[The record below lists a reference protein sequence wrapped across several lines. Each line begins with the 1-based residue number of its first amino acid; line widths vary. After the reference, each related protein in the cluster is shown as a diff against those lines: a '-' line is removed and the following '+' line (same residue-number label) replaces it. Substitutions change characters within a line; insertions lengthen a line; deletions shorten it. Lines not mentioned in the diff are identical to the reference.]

1 MPSKTVLLGVTGSI
15 AAFKAAQLCSN
26 LCKKGYEVHVIMTRN
41 ACELVAPQT
50 FQTLSGNRVSVET
63 FDRGFEWNV
72 EHVALAKRAGAFL
85 VAPASANC
93 IAKMAHG
100 IADDMLTTTLL
111 AARCP
116 VVVCPAMNTAMF
128 DHPATQ
134 ENMAILRRRGVLF
147 VDAEDGHL
155 ACGDDG
161 RGRFAAYSRIE
172 EALETALTGEKPLAG
187 RRVLV
192 TAGATQEALDP
203 VRYITNHSTGR
214 MGYAVARAAKRLGA
228 GVTLITAPGT
238 LPDPWDVRVR
248 HTVSARELFDAVR
261 EESPAADF
269 VVMAAAVAD
278 YRPAEAA
285 AQKIKKGGGPLSLNL
300 ERTDDILLWLGKN
313 RREGQKICGFSMET
327 ENLIENS
334 KEKLRRKNCDLLVA
348 NSLSTPGAGFAV
360 DTNVASLI
368 TAGGVTELPLMSKD
382 ALASEILLRLA
393 AL

>member
-15 AAFKAAQLCSN
+15 AAYKAAQLCSN

-85 VAPASANC
+85 VAPATANC

-134 ENMAILRRRGVLF
+134 ENMEILRRRGVLF
-147 VDAEDGHL
+147 VDAESGRL
-155 ACGDDG
+155 ACGDNG

-172 EALETALTGEKPLAG
+172 EAVEAALETEKPLAG
-187 RRVLV
+187 KRVLV

-214 MGYAVARAAKRLGA
+214 MGYAVARAARRLGA
-228 GVTLITAPGT
+228 GVVLAAAPGA

-248 HTVSARELFDAVR
+248 HTVSAREMFDAVR
-261 EESPAADF
+261 EELPEADY

-278 YRPAEAA
+278 YRPAEVA
-285 AQKIKKGGGPLSLNL
+285 AQKIKKADGALSLSL
-300 ERTDDILLWLGKN
+300 ERTDDILLWLGQN

-334 KEKLRRKNCDLLVA
+334 REKLRKKNCDLLVA

-368 TAGGVTELPLMSKD
+368 TAGGVEELPLMSKD
-382 ALASEILLRLA
+382 ALASEILCRLA

>member
-15 AAFKAAQLCSN
+15 AAYKAAQLCSN

-85 VAPASANC
+85 VAPATANC

-134 ENMAILRRRGVLF
+134 ENMEILRRRGVLF
-147 VDAEDGHL
+147 VDAESGRL
-155 ACGDDG
+155 ACGDNG

-172 EALETALTGEKPLAG
+172 EAVEAALETEKPLAG
-187 RRVLV
+187 KRVLV

-214 MGYAVARAAKRLGA
+214 MGYAVARAARRLGA
-228 GVTLITAPGT
+228 GVVLAAAPGA
-238 LPDPWDVRVR
+238 LPDPWGVRVR
-248 HTVSARELFDAVR
+248 HTVSAREMFDAVR
-261 EESPAADF
+261 EELPEADY

-278 YRPAEAA
+278 YRPAEVA
-285 AQKIKKGGGPLSLNL
+285 AQKIKKADGALSLSL
-300 ERTDDILLWLGKN
+300 ERTDDILLWLGQN

-334 KEKLRRKNCDLLVA
+334 REKLRKKNCDLLVA

-368 TAGGVTELPLMSKD
+368 TAGGVEELPLMSKD
-382 ALASEILLRLA
+382 ALASEILCRLA

>member
-15 AAFKAAQLCSN
+15 AAYKAAQLCSN

-85 VAPASANC
+85 VAPATANC

-134 ENMAILRRRGVLF
+134 ENMEILRRRGVLF
-147 VDAEDGHL
+147 VDAESGRL
-155 ACGDDG
+155 ACGDNG

-172 EALETALTGEKPLAG
+172 EAVEAALETEKPLAG
-187 RRVLV
+187 KRVLV

-214 MGYAVARAAKRLGA
+214 IGYAVARAARRLGA
-228 GVTLITAPGT
+228 GVVLAAAPGA
-238 LPDPWDVRVR
+238 LPDPWGVRVR
-248 HTVSARELFDAVR
+248 HTVSAREMFDAVR
-261 EESPAADF
+261 EELPEADY

-278 YRPAEAA
+278 YRPAEVA
-285 AQKIKKGGGPLSLNL
+285 AQKIKKADGALSLSL
-300 ERTDDILLWLGKN
+300 ERTDDILLWLGQN

-334 KEKLRRKNCDLLVA
+334 REKLRKKNCDLLVA

-368 TAGGVTELPLMSKD
+368 TAGGVEELPLMSKD
-382 ALASEILLRLA
+382 ALASEILCRLA

>member
-111 AARCP
+111 AVRCP
-116 VVVCPAMNTAMF
+116 VVVCPAMNTAMV

-248 HTVSARELFDAVR
+248 HTVSAREMFDAVR

-278 YRPAEAA
+278 YRPAEVAA
-285 AQKIKKGGGPLSLNL
+285 GKIKKGDGPLSLPL

>member
-172 EALETALTGEKPLAG
+172 EALETALTEEKPLTG

-238 LPDPWDVRVR
+238 LPDPWDVRIR
-248 HTVSARELFDAVR
+248 RIVSARELFDAVR

-285 AQKIKKGGGPLSLNL
+285 AQKIKKGDGPLSLNL

-313 RREGQKICGFSMET
+313 RREGQKVCGFSMET

-368 TAGGVTELPLMSKD
+368 TADGVTELPLMSKD

>member
-15 AAFKAAQLCSN
+15 AAYKAAQLCSN

-85 VAPASANC
+85 VAPATANF

-134 ENMAILRRRGVLF
+134 ENMEILRRRGVLF
-147 VDAEDGHL
+147 VDAESGRL
-155 ACGDDG
+155 ACGDNG

-172 EALETALTGEKPLAG
+172 EAVEAALETEKPLAG
-187 RRVLV
+187 KRVLV

-214 MGYAVARAAKRLGA
+214 MGYAVARAARRLGA
-228 GVTLITAPGT
+228 GVVLAAAPGA
-238 LPDPWDVRVR
+238 LPDPWGVRVR
-248 HTVSARELFDAVR
+248 HTVSAREMFDAVR
-261 EESPAADF
+261 EELPEADY

-278 YRPAEAA
+278 YRPAEVA
-285 AQKIKKGGGPLSLNL
+285 AQKIKKADGALSLSL
-300 ERTDDILLWLGKN
+300 ERTDDILLWLGQN

-334 KEKLRRKNCDLLVA
+334 REKLRKKNCDLLVA

-368 TAGGVTELPLMSKD
+368 TAGGVEELPLMSKD
-382 ALASEILLRLA
+382 ALASEILCRLA

>member
-134 ENMAILRRRGVLF
+134 ENMEVLRRRGVLF

-161 RGRFAAYSRIE
+161 RGRFAAYGRIE
-172 EALETALTGEKPLAG
+172 EALETALTGEKLLTG

-192 TAGATQEALDP
+192 AAGATQEALDP

-214 MGYAVARAAKRLGA
+214 MGYAVARAARRLGA
-228 GVTLITAPGT
+228 EVTLIAAPGT
-238 LPDPWDVRVR
+238 LPDPWDVRIR
-248 HTVSARELFDAVR
+248 RIVSARELFDAVR

-285 AQKIKKGGGPLSLNL
+285 AQKIKKGDGPLSLNL

-368 TAGGVTELPLMSKD
+368 TADGVTELPLMSKD

>member
-172 EALETALTGEKPLAG
+172 EALETALTEEKPLAG

-214 MGYAVARAAKRLGA
+214 MGYAVARAARRLGA
-228 GVTLITAPGT
+228 EAVLIAAPGT
-238 LPDPWDVRVR
+238 LPDPWDVRIR
-248 HTVSARELFDAVR
+248 RIVSAWELFDAVR

-285 AQKIKKGGGPLSLNL
+285 AQKIKKGDGPLSLNL

>member
-15 AAFKAAQLCSN
+15 AAYKAAQLCSN

-85 VAPASANC
+85 VAPATANC

-134 ENMAILRRRGVLF
+134 ENMEILRRRGVLF
-147 VDAEDGHL
+147 VDAESGRL
-155 ACGDDG
+155 ACGDNG

-172 EALETALTGEKPLAG
+172 EAVEAALETEKPLAG
-187 RRVLV
+187 KRVLV

-214 MGYAVARAAKRLGA
+214 MGYAVARAARRLGA
-228 GVTLITAPGT
+228 GGVLAAAPGA
-238 LPDPWDVRVR
+238 LPDPWGVRVR
-248 HTVSARELFDAVR
+248 HTVSAREMFDAVR
-261 EESPAADF
+261 EELPEADY

-278 YRPAEAA
+278 YRPAEVA
-285 AQKIKKGGGPLSLNL
+285 AQKIKKADGALSLSL
-300 ERTDDILLWLGKN
+300 ERTDDILLWLGQN

-334 KEKLRRKNCDLLVA
+334 REKLRKKNCDLLVA

-368 TAGGVTELPLMSKD
+368 TAGGVEELPLMSKD
-382 ALASEILLRLA
+382 ALASEILCRLA